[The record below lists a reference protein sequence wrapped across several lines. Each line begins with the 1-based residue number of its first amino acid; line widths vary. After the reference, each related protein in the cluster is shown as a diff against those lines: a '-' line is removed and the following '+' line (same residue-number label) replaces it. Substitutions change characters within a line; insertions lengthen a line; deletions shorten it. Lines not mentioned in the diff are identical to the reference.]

1 MIKRILFTF
10 LLSFLLSQIHYC
22 VRAQQTKINQ
32 FEERLKA
39 VNSLKNVDPD
49 KAFRVISDLIDDAHR
64 LSLPVQEAKGLLIK
78 GVIVYNKDD
87 NAKAFNIFNEA
98 LSLFQ
103 SAGDK
108 SGMAKA
114 YNNLGGASAALN
126 KPEKA
131 LDYQLKALDIRVAIN
146 DPLLA
151 SSYNM
156 IGNIYLD
163 QGNYPKAADYYLKG
177 LPVSEKNNDKLGQ
190 SSLLNNIGLV
200 YWKQKR
206 YADAFIYMSQCL
218 TLEKEGNDYKA
229 IAGSYN
235 NLAGIRMDQDQYDPA
250 FMYCREAIQ
259 YAEKVNFTKELARS
273 YSVMG
278 DIAYRQGNYT
288 DALKYGLKGLELRR
302 KVGREKDIVM
312 SLIKLGETHVALGNY
327 NDAEKVCKEGLL
339 LANKNNLAKEKESLY
354 RMLGVVYNKKGDW
367 KSAYENSVKH
377 DQAKDS
383 VFNES
388 NSKFIFDLQ
397 AQYETTKKQN
407 QIIILS
413 KDNNIK
419 SLQLQNSRLE
429 LNKNRF
435 IVQQQQQ
442 ALTINSLELRNNA
455 QQLKNQQLFAEKKNR
470 DMNKLND
477 RFRIQQLEL
486 DNRNRLIIIILI
498 AVMAS
503 GLLVYLF
510 YNRYKARQSEQL
522 KQEVQKQQE
531 IATKS
536 IFEGEQNERIRIAR
550 DLHDSIGQMMSVIK
564 MNVSNL
570 NHKYP
575 ADNHIDNTLTL
586 VDKTIT
592 EVRHISHNL
601 IPEELNFG
609 LFAALEDMFNK
620 INAGTG
626 TKINFNIP
634 DEARKHQFEKS
645 NQLSIYRIVQEVV
658 GNIVK
663 HADATQIFIDVLR
676 EPNQLTIAIKDNGN
690 GFDTG
695 QIKNSKGIGWKNIA
709 ARVNLLDGNMQIRSE
724 KLSGTQ
730 IEITIPNDNNQG

>member
-1 MIKRILFTF
+1 MIKRILFIF
-10 LLSFLLSQIHYC
+10 LLSFLLSQLPHFA
-22 VRAQQTKINQ
+22 RAQQATINQ
-32 FEERLKA
+32 LEERLKA
-39 VNSLKNVDPD
+39 VNSLKNVEPD
-49 KAFRVISDLIDDAHR
+49 NAFRVVSNLIDDARR
-64 LSLPVQEAKGLLIK
+64 LKLPVQEAKGLLIK
-78 GVIVYNKDD
+78 GVIAYNKDD
-87 NAKAFNIFNEA
+87 NATAFNIFNEA
-98 LSLFQ
+98 LLLFQ

-126 KPEKA
+126 KPDKA
-131 LDYQLKALDIRVAIN
+131 LNYQLKALEIRIAIN

-163 QGNYPKAADYYLKG
+163 QGNYPKAAAYYLKG
-177 LPVSEKNNDKLGQ
+177 LPVSEKNNDKSFQ

-200 YWKQKR
+200 YWKQKL
-206 YADAFIYMSQCL
+206 YAEAFTYMSQCL
-218 TLEKEGNDYKA
+218 ALEKEGNDYKA

-235 NLAGIRMDQDQYDPA
+235 NLAGIRMDQDQYDQA
-250 FMYCREAIQ
+250 FKYCQEAIQ

-278 DIAYRQGNYT
+278 DMAYRQGNYS
-288 DALKYGLKGLELRR
+288 DALKYGLKGLEQRR

-312 SLIKLGETHVALGNY
+312 SLIKLGDTYVALGDYNY
-327 NDAEKVCKEGLL
+327 AEKVCKEGLL
-339 LANKNNLAKEKESLY
+339 LANKNSLAKEKESLY
-354 RMLGVVYNKKGDW
+354 RVLGVVYNKKGDW

-377 DQAKDS
+377 DEIKDS

-388 NSKFIFDLQ
+388 NSKVIFDLQ

-419 SLQLQNSRLE
+419 NLQLQNSRLA
-429 LNKNRF
+429 LNKNRS

-442 ALTINSLELRNNA
+442 ALIINSLELKTNA
-455 QQLKNQQLFAEKKNR
+455 QQLKNQQLYAEKKDR
-470 DMNKLND
+470 DLNKLND

-498 AVMAS
+498 AVIAS

-510 YNRYKARQSEQL
+510 YNRYRTRQAEQL
-522 KQEVQKQQE
+522 KHEIQKQNE

-575 ADNHIDNTLTL
+575 TDNHIDNTLML

-609 LFAALEDMFNK
+609 LFAALEDMFEK
-620 INAGTG
+620 INAGAG
-626 TKINFNIP
+626 TKISFDIP
-634 DEARKHQFEKS
+634 DEAREHQFEKS
-645 NQLSIYRIVQEVV
+645 NELSIYRIVQEVV

-663 HADATQIFIDVLR
+663 HAQATQINIDVLR
-676 EPNQLTIAIKDNGN
+676 QAEQLTIAIKDNGN

-695 QIKNSKGIGWKNIA
+695 QIKNSKGLGWKNIA
-709 ARVNLLDGNMQIRSE
+709 ARVNLLDGNLQVRSE

-730 IEITIPNDNNQG
+730 IEITIPDDNRQS